1 MKLNNLLIIKDPS
14 ESCPAGEFHNA
25 TLDLCTKCP
34 VDTYSPDQEMVC
46 HSCTVGTRAP
56 EGSVE
61 IEDCFGMYFLP
72 GNDSKLQLTEG

>member
-46 HSCTVGTRAP
+46 HSCTVSARAV
-56 EGSVE
+56 EGSAS
-61 IEDCFGMYFLP
+61 IDDCFGKFFVRINVCELI
-72 GNDSKLQLTEG
+72 T